1 MKNLFICLLLISF
14 STLLF
19 SKTDRKILPGKN
31 ISIQEKLNKPN
42 SKNYSV
48 KKGIKFKELDP
59 KFLKELTASR
69 ADSIITITVYDT
81 SMYRF
86 WYDAVGNVAT
96 YYRYLKSNDKWAKD
110 YGNSYTYT
118 ASGKVKTNVSYFG
131 TNDNWQP
138 SYRYTNT
145 YDEKENL
152 TLKYVEYNDS
162 TGWRDDEIDTYTWTP
177 NGLMLSWF
185 TKRWEN
191 GAMQNSTRLECKY
204 DNNWNLISRS
214 AEHWEAGAWTFSYL
228 LLFSYNQ
235 YGDLV
240 EQVSDY
246 WDLWTDTRIKSRET
260 NTYNSKRQIT
270 QEMEERYSD
279 SKWNN
284 FSRKTHVYEANDL
297 VHKRI
302 YEYWNDTAWINS
314 DFEIDTLDQNKRLI
328 AFYYYYWE
336 GGIWNTYYREHYK
349 YNAKGNIFYFF
360 SEFFGDNQ
368 WDKYAMEDYIYDET
382 GELLFNYNLTTW
394 ENGVPM
400 SPPVYGSYIY
410 VNVDNN
416 QFSSLYI
423 AGYNINVWYKKVP
436 VPVELSSFNASASNG
451 FVLLK
456 WQTATET
463 NNKGFEIEC
472 KAGNNNWVTLGFV
485 QGKGTTV
492 NVNNYSFTYKPA
504 VTGKCFYR
512 LKQIDFDGTVNY
524 SPEVE
529 ASSNIITSYSLNQ
542 NYPNPFNPS
551 TSISFA
557 LPNESRVS
565 LKIFNS
571 VGQMVKELVSGV
583 KPMGNYDVRFDASML
598 SSGVYFYSI
607 EASSVNGNGSFRNT
621 KKMILVK

>member
-1 MKNLFICLLLISF
+1 
-14 STLLF
+14 
-19 SKTDRKILPGKN
+19 
-31 ISIQEKLNKPN
+31 
-42 SKNYSV
+42 
-48 KKGIKFKELDP
+48 
-59 KFLKELTASR
+59 
-69 ADSIITITVYDT
+69 
-81 SMYRF
+81 
-86 WYDAVGNVAT
+86 
-96 YYRYLKSNDKWAKD
+96 
-110 YGNSYTYT
+110 
-118 ASGKVKTNVSYFG
+118 
-131 TNDNWQP
+131 
-138 SYRYTNT
+138 
-145 YDEKENL
+145 
-152 TLKYVEYNDS
+152 
-162 TGWRDDEIDTYTWTP
+162 
-177 NGLMLSWF
+177 
-185 TKRWEN
+185 
-191 GAMQNSTRLECKY
+191 
-204 DNNWNLISRS
+204 
-214 AEHWEAGAWTFSYL
+214 
-228 LLFSYNQ
+228 
-235 YGDLV
+235 
-240 EQVSDY
+240 
-246 WDLWTDTRIKSRET
+246 
-260 NTYNSKRQIT
+260 
-270 QEMEERYSD
+270 
-279 SKWNN
+279 
-284 FSRKTHVYEANDL
+284 
-297 VHKRI
+297 
-302 YEYWNDTAWINS
+302 
-314 DFEIDTLDQNKRLI
+314 
-328 AFYYYYWE
+328 
-336 GGIWNTYYREHYK
+336 
-349 YNAKGNIFYFF
+349 
-360 SEFFGDNQ
+360 
-368 WDKYAMEDYIYDET
+368 MEDYIYDET